1 MKSIHHPLKAV
12 VSRDDLGAFKD
23 HTQSDIPYNSMC
35 ISLNDNSRRVPSA
48 AIPFKG
54 LEGAREF
61 MENREIESGMC

>member
-1 MKSIHHPLKAV
+1 MKEVESI
-12 VSRDDLGAFKD
+12 DDLGAFRD
-23 HTQSDIPYNSMC
+23 HTQSEIPYNSLC